1 SLRYF
6 FISRS
11 TTPRMASLITT
22 RVLAVKRQV
31 RLMRCLAAVPPTSL
45 RPIFAN
51 DTRPTCIAAA
61 VRALRGLA
69 WLSRRPEHTLI
80 TQAIA
85 SMGFMAVPARKGF
98 GLVNKNFLPK
108 GGLRRNRHSFW
119 SRGKVGMTQLS
130 GMEFPNS
137 EKAFP
142 SPRVGEVPAQP
153 RD

>member
-1 SLRYF
+1 
-6 FISRS
+6 
-11 TTPRMASLITT
+11 MASLITT

-61 VRALRGLA
+61 VRALRVLA

-85 SMGFMAVPARKGF
+85 SMRFMAVPSSQGF
-98 GLVNKNFLPK
+98 RLVDTNLLPK
-108 GGLRRNRHSFW
+108 SGLRRNRHSFW
-119 SRGKVGMTQLS
+119 SRGKVGMTQLRES
-130 GMEFPNS
+130 ANAGRCLYPCEAG
-137 EKAFP
+137 KQ
-142 SPRVGEVPAQP
+142 G
-153 RD
+153 